1 MVLLSKTASHE
12 LKALKRLYRT
22 AFPRAERKPFGLICR
37 QARRGRMELLT
48 LRGGNGELLGL
59 AVTMLH
65 GESVLLDYFA
75 VDPSARGGGIG
86 SEALRLLLERYAGKR
101 FFLEIERLGLP
112 DTPPEQEKLRE
123 RRKAFYLRNGMQA
136 PGLYACILGQ
146 QMELL
151 TADGQPVTEEEYRAV
166 YRSGAGRTA
175 ALLIRPRIVE

>member
-123 RRKAFYLRNGMQA
+123 RRKAFYLQQR
-136 PGLYACILGQ
+136 YA
-146 QMELL
+146 
-151 TADGQPVTEEEYRAV
+151 
-166 YRSGAGRTA
+166 GAGTVRLA
-175 ALLIRPRIVE
+175 SSASKWNC